1 MAPDPQKR
9 RFVAPALTVA
19 AIAAVGIGAIT
30 IPAAYANPSAPG
42 RAAAAVS
49 TPSPSPS
56 SSSSGSGSGSG
67 KLSESQLRK
76 QLSTLNDEA
85 EKLTEKYNKTRVD
98 LGKAKKAETAATA
111 YATKLEKQATPAREQ
126 LGRMAA
132 ASYMNGSPAMG
143 FGSGDSNGGLS
154 DDAYLAQNRAS
165 VVQGL
170 QGQIDKANRAQQDA
184 QSKAQQA
191 QQAATAAE
199 KARQTA
205 KAKVAEVTKKLDKLT
220 TTTVKDPKSGFKA
233 TIKGSG
239 LPAKMA
245 RKAATKLGSPYV
257 WAAAGP
263 NSFDCSGLVVW
274 AYAQVGKPGLPH
286 YTGDLMALG
295 TKVDK
300 SDLQAGDLVYF
311 GADLHHM
318 GIYVGGGLFLH
329 APSTGDVVKIS
340 KLSDRSD
347 YAGANRIS

>member
-30 IPAAYANPSAPG
+30 IPAAYANPSTPG
-42 RAAAAVS
+42 RAAAAAS

-56 SSSSGSGSGSG
+56 SSSSSTGSG

-85 EKLTEKYNKTRVD
+85 ELLTEKYNKARVD
-98 LGKAKKAETAATA
+98 LGKAKKAETAATT
-111 YATKLEKQATPAREQ
+111 YAAKLEQQATPAREQ

-132 ASYMNGSPAMG
+132 ASYMNGSPGMM
-143 FGSGDSNGGLS
+143 FGGGDNSSGLS

-184 QSKAQQA
+184 QSKTAQA

-205 KAKVAEVTKKLDKLT
+205 KAKVDEVTKKLDKLT

-233 TIKGSG
+233 VIKGSG

-263 NSFDCSGLVVW
+263 DSFDCSGLVVW
-274 AYAQVGKPGLPH
+274 AYAQVGKSGLPH
-286 YTGDLMALG
+286 YTGDLFDLG
-295 TKVDK
+295 KKVDK

-311 GADLHHM
+311 GSSLHHM

-347 YAGANRIS
+347 FAGANRIS

>member
-1 MAPDPQKR
+1 LAPDPQKR

-19 AIAAVGIGAIT
+19 AVAAVGIGAVT
-30 IPAAYANPSAPG
+30 IPSAYANPSTPG
-42 RAAAAVS
+42 RAAAAAS
-49 TPSPSPS
+49 TPSPSPIS
-56 SSSSGSGSGSG
+56 TSTSGSG

-76 QLSTLNDEA
+76 QLDGLNDEA
-85 EKLTEKYNKTRVD
+85 ERLTEKYNKARVD
-98 LGKAKKAETAATA
+98 LGKAKKAEQAATA
-111 YATKLEKQATPAREQ
+111 YATKLERQAAPAREQ

-132 ASYMNGSPAMG
+132 ASYMNG
-143 FGSGDSNGGLS
+143 GSDPLLGGGTNDGGLS
-154 DDAYLAQNRAS
+154 DSAYLAQNRAS

-170 QGQIDKANRAQQDA
+170 QAQIDKANRASQDA
-184 QSKAQQA
+184 QAKTAQA

-205 KAKVAEVTKKLDKLT
+205 KAKVEEVTKQLDKLT

-233 TIKGSG
+233 VIKGSG

-263 NSFDCSGLVVW
+263 DSFDCSGLVVW

-286 YTGDLMALG
+286 YTGDLFDLG

-300 SDLQAGDLVYF
+300 GDLQAGDLVYF
-311 GADLHHM
+311 GGDLHHM
-318 GIYVGGGLFLH
+318 GIYVGGGLYLH
-329 APSTGDVVKIS
+329 APQTGDVVKIS
-340 KLSDRSD
+340 KLSERSD